1 MGKWFWKGC
10 KPNSVCTLASGENHL
25 SEQPYPESVSLSRNL
40 ERAAPGFPIWPCT
53 RWGFPCRVAC
63 ASRGALLPHLFTIT
77 AVPQSGTKAVCFL
90 WHCPSETL
98 STFRPRI
105 SQLNKP
111 GLRGIAP
118 FGVRTF
124 LPRPAKRN
132 GSDSPPFQNQGNHNR
147 FPGKSQ
153 GRTYSAAAS
162 SISRV

>member
-63 ASRGALLPHLFTIT
+63 APRGALLPHLFTIT

-90 WHCPSETL
+90 WHCPSESL

-105 SQLNKP
+105 SQLNKLGYAASRP
-111 GLRGIAP
+111 LVFGLSSPAP
-118 FGVRTF
+118 QSGTEAILHPSKTMVT
-124 LPRPAKRN
+124 
-132 GSDSPPFQNQGNHNR
+132 HNR
-147 FPGKSQ
+147 FQGKSQ